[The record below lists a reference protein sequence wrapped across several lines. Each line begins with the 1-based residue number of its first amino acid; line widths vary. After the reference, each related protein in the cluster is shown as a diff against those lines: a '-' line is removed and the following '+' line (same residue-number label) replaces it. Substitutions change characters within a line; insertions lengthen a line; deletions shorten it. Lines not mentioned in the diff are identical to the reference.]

1 MVYALARTSQLDCRL
16 ERSNRNIVNGAADD
30 LGDER
35 ASTNFVR
42 TMSSILDE
50 VVDGRRGTT
59 SWAEVIPKREP
70 GKGMRR

>member
-1 MVYALARTSQLDCRL
+1 MVCALARTGQLDCRS

-42 TMSSILDE
+42 AMSSILDE
-50 VVDGRRGTT
+50 VVDGHRGIT
-59 SWAEVIPKREP
+59 SWAEVIPK
-70 GKGMRR
+70 G

>member
-1 MVYALARTSQLDCRL
+1 MVYALARTSQLDCRS
-16 ERSNRNIVNGAADD
+16 ERSDRNIVKGAADD

-50 VVDGRRGTT
+50 VVDGRRGIT
-59 SWAEVIPKREP
+59 SWAGVIPKREP
-70 GKGMRR
+70 GKG